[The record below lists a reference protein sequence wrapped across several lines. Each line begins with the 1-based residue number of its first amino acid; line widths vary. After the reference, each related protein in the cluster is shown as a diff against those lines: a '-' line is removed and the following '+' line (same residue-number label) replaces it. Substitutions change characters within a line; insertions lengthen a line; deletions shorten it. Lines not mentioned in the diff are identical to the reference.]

1 MALFR
6 ARVAFALVDLVTIAI
21 ALVIALAIAL
31 AAALAVVLRFQGNI
45 LADFRL

>member
-6 ARVAFALVDLVTIAI
+6 ARVAFALADLATITVALTIILAVTLTV
-21 ALVIALAIAL
+21 ALT
-31 AAALAVVLRFQGNI
+31 VVLRFQGGI